1 MAIAVPSFPSRPPR
15 PESLTVAPAQS
26 RSLAAASAL
35 VAAPPPFPRRP
46 PKPTLRSLS
55 EAPAQRERDDERICQ
70 ELKAESRALSLVPL
84 PTELRLRHT
93 SPPGA
98 RRQRPM
104 HVPTRG
110 WSAGIAERRLECD
123 SPMSQESQGAAPLV
137 HNVPSFVRPD
147 EYLRSISTLC
157 SSRAQ
162 ASISSR
168 PPRKCNLSPIDQAI
182 QRELIG
188 DGLALEQAVESRR
201 EAGWAVKRRHL
212 QKSDLGHCC
221 HGCRQPLRNLGEE
234 VTIWTGA
241 AIYRRFHPACAASF
255 VLKADRAEA
264 AAAASGRDLV
274 EGYADGWRAL
284 PDDVGDTA
292 ASAARAARAA
302 RQWLLSQ
309 DQEAW
314 QPLRG
319 DLFTTITV
327 VENGQKKSVPGLMQ
341 EHFRLLNSQYQY
353 KGPLQEADD
362 EEEAALECAICFGA
376 VSADRLCWNLPC
388 APQHVFHVDCVQ
400 PWLRKASLCPTCR
413 TDLRPLLRATR

>member
-1 MAIAVPSFPSRPPR
+1 V
-15 PESLTVAPAQS
+15 EQ
-26 RSLAAASAL
+26 
-35 VAAPPPFPRRP
+35 
-46 PKPTLRSLS
+46 
-55 EAPAQRERDDERICQ
+55 ERHYEQTCEDR
-70 ELKAESRALSLVPL
+70 KAESKDLSLVPL
-84 PTELRLRHT
+84 PTELRLRQT
-93 SPPGA
+93 SPPG
-98 RRQRPM
+98 RRRERSLNAPA
-104 HVPTRG
+104 RG
-110 WSAGIAERRLECD
+110 WSAGLGEGLRRVDLD
-123 SPMSQESQGAAPLV
+123 SPTSQESQGAPPLV
-137 HNVPSFVRPD
+137 RNVASFVRPD

-157 SSRAQ
+157 SSQAQ
-162 ASISSR
+162 VSVGSR
-168 PPRKCNLSPIDQAI
+168 PPRKCNISPIDQAI

-188 DGLALEQAVESRR
+188 DGLALAEAVESRR

-255 VLKADRAEA
+255 VLRADRAEA
-264 AAAASGRDLV
+264 AAAAAGRDLV

-284 PDDVGDTA
+284 PDGVGDTA

-341 EHFRLLNSQYQY
+341 EHFRLLNTHFQYN
-353 KGPLQEADD
+353 GPAQNGN
-362 EEEAALECAICFGA
+362 EEGEETTLECAICFGA
-376 VSADRLCWNLPC
+376 VSAGRLCWSLPC

-413 TDLRPLLRATR
+413 TDLRPLLRGPR